1 MDNILQPGNM
11 VDFDFSNISLKN
23 PKPIQGGSF
32 LSSIKNNNKPLI
44 IQTPKIKT
52 KKGITQT
59 NKHIYSDL
67 VFENEHNEFTEWVE
81 GLQDIARNLILSKSE
96 TWFNDPVTLDP
107 IL

>member
-11 VDFDFSNISLKN
+11 VDFNFSNISLKN

-32 LSSIKNNNKPLI
+32 LSYIKNNNKPLI

-67 VFENEHNEFTEWVE
+67 VLENEDSEFTDWIE
-81 GLQDIARNLILSKSE
+81 GLQDIVRNLILNSYLKKI
-96 TWFNDPVTLDP
+96 V
-107 IL
+107 